1 MGWFRLRP
9 TFEIPLS
16 VSRMEVIERLRV
28 AEQEVGKPTR
38 FRMFGEYGELHLPAE
53 QHRLWSPHLTFY
65 VSQPGPGARG
75 DESSIHG
82 RFAPRVDV
90 WTVVWIGYLALLF
103 TAFFAGALG
112 VSQWQ
117 LGEAIWGF
125 WVALAALLS
134 LAAIYL
140 VAHFGQQWSVDQMQ
154 QLRDELESILR
165 QAGFYGSGALAG
177 QDSG

>member
-9 TFEIPLS
+9 TFEIPLT
-16 VSRMEVIERLRV
+16 VSRLEVIKRLRT
-28 AEQEVGKPTR
+28 AEQDLGKPTR

-65 VSQPGPGARG
+65 VSQPGPGAG
-75 DESSIHG
+75 IDESSVYG

-117 LGEAIWGF
+117 VGETVWGF
-125 WVALAALLS
+125 WVALAALAS

-154 QLRDELESILR
+154 QLRDELEAILQ
-165 QAGFYGSGALAG
+165 QAGIHGSDGLPCQGSG
-177 QDSG
+177 

>member
-9 TFEIPLS
+9 TFEIPVS
-16 VSRMEVIERLRV
+16 VSRVEVIERLRK
-28 AEQEVGKPTR
+28 AAQEVGKPAR

-65 VSQPGPGARG
+65 ISQPGPGAG
-75 DESSIHG
+75 LDESSVHG

-90 WTVVWIGYLALLF
+90 WTVVWIGYLLLLF

-112 VSQWQ
+112 FSQWQ
-117 LGEAIWGF
+117 VGEAVWGF
-125 WVALAALLS
+125 WVALAALVS

-154 QLRDELESILR
+154 QLRDELEAILR
-165 QAGFYGSGALAG
+165 QAGVSGLDALAG
-177 QDSG
+177 QG